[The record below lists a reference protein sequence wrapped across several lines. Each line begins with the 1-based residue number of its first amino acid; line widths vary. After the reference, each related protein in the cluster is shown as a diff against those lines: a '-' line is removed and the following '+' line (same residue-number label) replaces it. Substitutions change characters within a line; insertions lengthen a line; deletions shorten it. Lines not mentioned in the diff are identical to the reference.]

1 MKIIYKKFITLFLA
15 LIITINYYF
24 NINARVLITSHGTYK
39 LNEYNVAIVGNS
51 HASFMSDLI
60 YIDNDLFSVSVGN
73 HSVGGDD
80 LEAFGNGVQI
90 TTDWAHGNIPIAEPY
105 ELKGW
110 INNFFDDCVNIEL
123 AICWF
128 GTNSL
133 YKPINYFEDLYKNF
147 INKVRQKSKECKLIL
162 MPIPYTNLEKP
173 DHNLSNENID
183 KYNEVIKKIVNE
195 YKGHN
200 VFYEELPDDITY
212 ADKYHFDKDTFYKI
226 WLSIVK
232 KYNVKYKRINPIN

>member
-1 MKIIYKKFITLFLA
+1 MNNIYRKHIGLTFA
-15 LIITINYYF
+15 LIIIINIF
-24 NINARVLITSHGTYK
+24 INTYGRELITSHGIYK

-110 INNFFDDCVNIEL
+110 IHNFIEDSVNIEL

-133 YKPINYFEDLYKNF
+133 YKPINYFEDLYKIF
-147 INKVRQKSKECKLIL
+147 INKVRLKSKDCKLIL

-173 DHNLSNENID
+173 DNHLSNENID
-183 KYNEVIKKIVNE
+183 KYNEVIKKIASE
-195 YKGHN
+195 YSECN
-200 VFYEELPDDITY
+200 VFYEEFPENVTY
-212 ADKYHFDKDTFYKI
+212 ADKFHFDKETFYKI
-226 WLSIVK
+226 WLNIVK
-232 KYNVKYKRINPIN
+232 KYNIKYKRINPY

>member
-1 MKIIYKKFITLFLA
+1 MNNIYRKQIGLTFA
-15 LIITINYYF
+15 LIIIINIFF
-24 NINARVLITSHGTYK
+24 NTYARELITSHGIYK

-110 INNFFDDCVNIEL
+110 IHNFIEDSVNIEL

-133 YKPINYFEDLYKNF
+133 YKPINYFEDLYKIF
-147 INKVRQKSKECKLIL
+147 INKVRLKNKDCKLIL

-173 DHNLSNENID
+173 DNHLSNENID
-183 KYNEVIKKIVNE
+183 KYNEVIKKIASE
-195 YKGHN
+195 YSERN
-200 VFYEELPDDITY
+200 VFYEEFPENVTY
-212 ADKYHFDKDTFYKI
+212 ADKFHFDKETFYKI

-232 KYNVKYKRINPIN
+232 KYNIKYKRINPY